1 MFILTDLAIRWYIFS
16 SDTGYS
22 FGLIFIFLATFL
34 ICFLFIAAFTFLCF
48 ITASFLIFSFSFWS
62 ASFFA
67 FSCSI
72 LFIILKFSSEVIQKL
87 WNIFFLI
94 VCFLMNVGTCIK
106 SSKEKLLPILKNLF
120 RLFTK
125 IQVYFFSLLFLSSL
139 VFFTLTTLALPPL
152 TIPATSIFL
161 TSGLKS
167 FKGMFNKFFF
177 PLPTVSLDSFC
188 VSFFGCFFGGS
199 DDPPIIANI
208 LSCIRDLFGISVA
221 SSFLR
226 GDRRRFTGFWIR

>member
-1 MFILTDLAIRWYIFS
+1 MFILTDLAIHWYIFS

-22 FGLIFIFLATFL
+22 LGLNFIFLDTFL
-34 ICFLFIAAFTFLCF
+34 ICFLFIAALTFLCF

-72 LFIILKFSSEVIQKL
+72 LFITLKFSSEVIQKL

-120 RLFTK
+120 RLDYLQK
-125 IQVYFFSLLFLSSL
+125 YVHLFL
-139 VFFTLTTLALPPL
+139 FFIFTL
-152 TIPATSIFL
+152 F
-161 TSGLKS
+161 
-167 FKGMFNKFFF
+167 
-177 PLPTVSLDSFC
+177 V
-188 VSFFGCFFGGS
+188 
-199 DDPPIIANI
+199 
-208 LSCIRDLFGISVA
+208 LFGLFNYSCFTTFNH
-221 SSFLR
+221 SSNQQFSH
-226 GDRRRFTGFWIR
+226 FWTKLF

>member
-1 MFILTDLAIRWYIFS
+1 MFILTDLSICWYIFS

-22 FGLIFIFLATFL
+22 FGLDFILLATFL

-120 RLFTK
+120 L
-125 IQVYFFSLLFLSSL
+125 
-139 VFFTLTTLALPPL
+139 FFTL
-152 TIPATSIFL
+152 F
-161 TSGLKS
+161 
-167 FKGMFNKFFF
+167 
-177 PLPTVSLDSFC
+177 V
-188 VSFFGCFFGGS
+188 
-199 DDPPIIANI
+199 
-208 LSCIRDLFGISVA
+208 LFGLFYFNYSCLTA
-221 SSFLR
+221 FNHSSNQHFSH
-226 GDRRRFTGFWIR
+226 FWTKIF

>member
-1 MFILTDLAIRWYIFS
+1 MFILTNLSIRWYIFS
-16 SDTGYS
+16 SNTGYS

-87 WNIFFLI
+87 WNFFFLI

-106 SSKEKLLPILKNLF
+106 SSKEKLLPGA
-120 RLFTK
+120 
-125 IQVYFFSLLFLSSL
+125 VPSSL
-139 VFFTLTTLALPPL
+139 PPSSAAFPSASPHL
-152 TIPATSIFL
+152 STETMGKSFRSIFKRNRCYN
-161 TSGLKS
+161 TSRLDLES
-167 FKGMFNKFFF
+167 TL
-177 PLPTVSLDSFC
+177 PLLCLV
-188 VSFFGCFFGGS
+188 
-199 DDPPIIANI
+199 
-208 LSCIRDLFGISVA
+208 
-221 SSFLR
+221 
-226 GDRRRFTGFWIR
+226 

>member
-1 MFILTDLAIRWYIFS
+1 MFILTDLSIHWYIFS

-22 FGLIFIFLATFL
+22 FGLDFIFLATFL

-125 IQVYFFSLLFLSSL
+125 IFFLCLHVTLCTYKFIFFLY
-139 VFFTLTTLALPPL
+139 
-152 TIPATSIFL
+152 
-161 TSGLKS
+161 
-167 FKGMFNKFFF
+167 
-177 PLPTVSLDSFC
+177 SFC
-188 VSFFGCFFGGS
+188 
-199 DDPPIIANI
+199 P
-208 LSCIRDLFGISVA
+208 LW
-221 SSFLR
+221 SFLL
-226 GDRRRFTGFWIR
+226 